1 MIAPAGFE
9 KALGSLMAA
18 LRGENIPFNGWSFRA
33 PAQGEPTHFTT
44 DKGEPIF
51 IELIHS
57 SETSTEQRETLNQI
71 VAGFEFEERTKKPR
85 TDLRSALR
93 SLSDADFKDLLIE
106 LLAEK
111 LEQDSEFARRIG
123 KTVDGDETK
132 RKLGGK

>member
-33 PAQGEPTHFTT
+33 PVQGEPTHFTT

-93 SLSDADFKDLLIE
+93 LLSDADFKDLLIE
-106 LLAEK
+106 VVVEK
-111 LEQDSEFARRIG
+111 LEQDADFAKRLG
-123 KTVDGDETK
+123 KMIEGDEAK
-132 RKLGGK
+132 KKLRGK